1 MTSGRQRRG
10 GWGCQ
15 GRDEK
20 TDRNKEGGRGDKQ
33 SCGDATDFFFKKEE
47 KKKGRKKV
55 VLRAG
60 VSKESSKALERHWS
74 QRNFYICVHIHVT
87 GEVFQSDKAA

>member
-1 MTSGRQRRG
+1 MRR

-33 SCGDATDFFFKKEE
+33 SCGDATDFFFLKRKRKRKVE
-47 KKKGRKKV
+47 KR
-55 VLRAG
+55 
-60 VSKESSKALERHWS
+60 W
-74 QRNFYICVHIHVT
+74 F
-87 GEVFQSDKAA
+87 

>member
-1 MTSGRQRRG
+1 MRRQTETRRVEG
-10 GWGCQ
+10 
-15 GRDEK
+15 EI
-20 TDRNKEGGRGDKQ
+20 NKAVVMRQ
-33 SCGDATDFFFKKEE
+33 IFFFKKEE

-60 VSKESSKALERHWS
+60 VSKESSKALERHCS